1 VGGMKLQNLTER
13 FLNYVKFETTSDE
26 NSPTCPSTKNQMEFA
41 KRIAAELKEIGLVEV
56 EVDENGYV
64 MATCPANTTRDL
76 PVIGFIAHMDTSP
89 DMSGK
94 NVNPKIIKNY
104 DGNDII
110 LNEEAGI
117 VLSPSDFPEL
127 LENKGLDLITTDG
140 TTLLGA
146 DDKAGIAEII
156 TAMEYLISHPELP
169 HGKIRIAF
177 TPDEEIGRGADLFDV
192 KKFGAS
198 FAYTLDGGPIGEL
211 EYENFNAASAKI
223 TIQGR
228 NVHPG
233 SAKGKMVNSALIAM
247 ELNSML
253 PVNERPEYTEKYEGF
268 YHLTNINGT
277 VENTTI
283 SYIIRDHSRELFE
296 NKKRLLQ
303 EIVDF
308 LNKKYG
314 DIITLELKD
323 SYYNMKEMIESKMFI
338 VDLAKEAME
347 NIGITPKIQPIRGG
361 TDGARLSFMGLPCP
375 NIFTGGFNFHGKYEY
390 IPIQS
395 MEKAVET
402 VLEIIRLSNEKF

>member
-1 VGGMKLQNLTER
+1 LQNLTER